1 MPTPTHAIGLI
12 SGGLDSILALRLMQ
26 DQGLGIEAMHVI
38 LPVHGPQ
45 TLAWVKE
52 VTARM
57 GVPLSLVDAE
67 TEFLAVVRRPR
78 HGYGAG
84 MNPCLDCHVL
94 LLRLA
99 AARMREVGAALV
111 FTGEVLDERPMSQH
125 QQGLDLVE
133 RKSGLVGRLLRPLS
147 AQLLPPTIPEQAGLV
162 DRGRLLGISGR
173 RRLEQFALA
182 RHYGIDAY
190 PPPAGGCFLTK
201 ADSAR
206 RLRAA
211 MDHRADFSPSD
222 FYLVR
227 LGRHF
232 RLPPRARA
240 VVGRDEGE
248 NARIAALAEEGDLL
262 FEVPDIGGPVT
273 LLRGEVNE
281 ETVRLAAAITAGH
294 SDARGAPRVVVR
306 YGAAYPDLP
315 LQVEVEPAAR
325 EWLDTV
331 RI

>member
-1 MPTPTHAIGLI
+1 MPIHAIGLI
-12 SGGLDSILALRLMQ
+12 SGGLDSLLALRLMQ
-26 DQGLGIEAMHVI
+26 DQGLGVEAMHVI

-67 TEFLAVVRRPR
+67 TEFLAIVRRPR

-94 LLRLA
+94 LLRMA
-99 AARMREVGAALV
+99 AARMREVGAAFV

-133 RKSGLVGRLLRPLS
+133 RKSGLAGRLLRPLS
-147 AQLLPPTIPEQAGLV
+147 AQLLPPTIPEQEGLV
-162 DRGRLLGISGR
+162 DRGRLLDISGR
-173 RRLEQFALA
+173 RRLAQFALA
-182 RHYGIDAY
+182 RQYGLAGY

-201 ADSAR
+201 DDSAR
-206 RLRAA
+206 RLRDVAQ
-211 MDHRADFSPSD
+211 HRPEFTRSD

-227 LGRHF
+227 VGRHF
-232 RLPPRARA
+232 RLSPRAR
-240 VVGRDEGE
+240 VIVGRGEEE

-262 FEVPDIGGPVT
+262 FEVPAIGSPVT
-273 LLRGEVNE
+273 LLRGDVDE
-281 ETVRLAAAITAGH
+281 EAIRLAAAITARY
-294 SDARGAPRVVVR
+294 SDAHAPRVVVR
-306 YGAAYPDLP
+306 YGESYPELAR
-315 LQVEVEPAAR
+315 QIEVEPAAAD
-325 EWLDTV
+325 WLETI